1 MRQGGLY
8 ETVSLASEVS
18 LSRLDK
24 YPDTMTHSQFWMNT
38 KERTL
43 MAKRISYQTERSQR
57 INDRMKD
64 LQRELPVSCTDY
76 FRSISQTT
84 SPLTRLAYAYDL
96 RLFFQYLNLSLR

>member
-1 MRQGGLY
+1 
-8 ETVSLASEVS
+8 
-18 LSRLDK
+18 
-24 YPDTMTHSQFWMNT
+24 
-38 KERTL
+38 

-96 RLFFQYLNLSLR
+96 RLFFQYLNLENMYFANSSTIMLTGEDLSRITARDIFGFQEYLQQ